1 MTDIIS
7 FNCND
12 LKKCISSFKNIV
24 YQFKMMKKGK
34 KKLICNFL
42 YNLLSHRD
50 CWQFLA
56 VYSYRAMVAGYKI

>member
-1 MTDIIS
+1 MKNKILHLMTDIIS

-34 KKLICNFL
+34 KKI
-42 YNLLSHRD
+42 NL
-50 CWQFLA
+50 
-56 VYSYRAMVAGYKI
+56 